1 MGTEL
6 TPDTFVVRLAAQGY
20 TLASG
25 YRVLNDPGG
34 ALLRR
39 YLPVLAVIGAPYAG
53 LGGTEDPLNPLDP
66 VHEWHAWLRTL
77 AAITDL
83 QASGVARLALVRL
96 MPPTTAQLEAA
107 VQVGE
112 ADAFRVVHFVCYGE
126 RDMIYLEDEEGQEA
140 YAVAEQLARLFKVG
154 NARLVVLDGCFSR
167 RVAQVLLSETPV
179 EAVVGSRRRLSDEH
193 ARAFNTRFYADISS
207 GAGVRAAY
215 RAAIAEL
222 KQIPGANVERY
233 ELMIADDRHEVTL
246 ELAPP
251 EDRARRPLWSAGP
264 VRVIGLP
271 EPVDVVGRREL
282 IARLAGDLSGD
293 GPLVVILH
301 GVSGVGKS
309 RVAAHVVYR
318 LIWRFPDGVLWVHCT
333 AVTTAQEILAQLA
346 GLVDLPP
353 HAAPDAIWAA
363 LAGRRVLLAL
373 DQIDLIQAGAEA
385 DRVNALVRTFAEKAA
400 GRVLL
405 TTHQPDDRLVR
416 DGVGRVRL
424 VDSFTPKAAR
434 TLAMRLAVAENAESI
449 DVDTIDDFLE
459 YTHNHP
465 WLIARGVGL
474 VKVHGID
481 GALDVL
487 RGLQHDPQDVAAN
500 PQAAY
505 ISRRLERL
513 AQDDPAALKLLVR
526 AQGLPDDFDKK
537 VALGLGGNGAAG
549 HVQRLIAAGLLE
561 QDETLHHIPPN
572 VRAVVAQRFP
582 LIPQKQ
588 DQIDRVLMAYYTQA
602 TPGQVPRE
610 RVAQL
615 NNVRGLLARQLGKD
629 PQLNPAVIAA
639 LLTAVAP
646 AFAASGLGEE
656 FAGHARRLRDLLPQG
671 EALADLQV
679 ALGDML
685 GVLGGNADEAGWLLQ
700 VAVTLEGIPRPV
712 QVRAT
717 LAYGR
722 HLIRVGQIDAAAD
735 LLSAAFR
742 SVIAQPDGTDVGL
755 VAALAYQWGC
765 ALVIQGHLPEA
776 VRRFEGALAGFA
788 RMQQPA
794 RVVEV
799 QGDLGEARVRLGD
812 LDRAEDD
819 LRRALEAA
827 AYLGSQEN
835 SAALRLT
842 LARVYIRRA
851 DAAQADSQKDA
862 ARSALVQAERVLSDA
877 VADLLGLAD
886 PEALAAAYHDLG
898 RVQARLGRVADGA
911 AHVARG
917 RVLLNGTGRL
927 GDRAE
932 FAVTLGQLRLA
943 QGDAV
948 AAQTILHEAL
958 DCASQLD
965 DGGTVL
971 NRAAGV
977 LVRVYQLR
985 AKHAQHADATF
996 RQQTREQAA
1005 TSREQLVRLGLDR
1018 HVSALDK
1025 VIQGIAL
1032 T

>member
-6 TPDTFVVRLAAQGY
+6 TPDAFVVRLAAQGY

-25 YRVLNDPGG
+25 HRVLGDPGG

-53 LGGTEDPLNPLDP
+53 LGGTEDALNPLDP
-66 VHEWHAWLRTL
+66 VREWHGMLRTL

-83 QASGVARLALVRL
+83 QASGAARLALVRL

-126 RDMIYLEDEEGQEA
+126 RDMVYLEDEDGQEA
-140 YAVAEQLARLFKVG
+140 YAVAEQLARLFKAG
-154 NARLVVLDGCFSR
+154 NARMVVLDGCFSR
-167 RVAQVLLSETPV
+167 RIGQTLLAETQV
-179 EAVVGSRRRLSDEH
+179 EAVVGSRRRLADEH
-193 ARAFNTRFYADISS
+193 ARVFNARFYADISN

-222 KQIPGANVERY
+222 KQIPGANADRY

-246 ELAPP
+246 ELASP

-282 IARLAGDLSGD
+282 IARLSGDLSGD
-293 GPLVVILH
+293 GPPIVILH

-318 LIWRFPDGVLWVHCT
+318 VTWRFPDGVLWVHCT
-333 AVTTAQEILAQLA
+333 PVTTAQEIMAQLA

-353 HAAPDAIWAA
+353 HAAHDAIWAA
-363 LAGRRVLLAL
+363 LAGQHVLLVL
-373 DQIDLIQAGAEA
+373 DQVDLIPAGAEA
-385 DRVNALVRTFAEKAA
+385 DRISALVRTFAEKTT

-405 TTHQPDDRLVR
+405 TTRQPDERFVR

-424 VDSFTPKAAR
+424 VESFDAKSAR

-459 YTHNHP
+459 LTHNHP

-474 VKVHGID
+474 VKVHGIER
-481 GALDVL
+481 AMEVL
-487 RGLQHDPQDVAAN
+487 RGLQHDPQDVTAD

-549 HVQRLIAAGLLE
+549 HVQRLIAAGLVE
-561 QDETLHHIPPN
+561 QDDTLYHIPSN
-572 VRAVVAQRFP
+572 VRTVVAQRFP

-602 TPGQVPRE
+602 APGPVSRE
-610 RVAQL
+610 RAAQL
-615 NNVRGLLARQLGKD
+615 NNVRGLLARQLGKH
-629 PQLNPAVIAA
+629 PQLNPAVIAS
-639 LLTAVAP
+639 LVTAVAP
-646 AFAASGLGEE
+646 AFVANGLGEE
-656 FAGHARRLRDLLPQG
+656 FAGHARRLRELLPQG

-679 ALGDML
+679 ALGD
-685 GVLGGNADEAGWLLQ
+685 VLGGLDGHADEAGWLLQ
-700 VAVTLEGIPRPV
+700 VAVTLEGVPRPV

-722 HLIRVGQIDAAAD
+722 HLIRVGQVETAAD
-735 LLSAAFR
+735 LLSKAFR

-755 VAALAYQWGC
+755 VAALAHQWGC
-765 ALVIQGHLPEA
+765 ALVTQGHLPEA

-788 RMQQPA
+788 RTQQPA

-799 QGDLGEARVRLGD
+799 QGDLAEARLRLGD

-827 AYLGSQEN
+827 GYLGRQAN
-835 SAALRLT
+835 SAALRLA
-842 LARVYIRRA
+842 LGRVYVRRA
-851 DAAQADSQKDA
+851 DVAQSDNQKVA
-862 ARSALVQAERVLSDA
+862 ARTALVQAERVLSDA
-877 VADLLGLAD
+877 VADLLGLSD
-886 PEALAAAYHDLG
+886 PAGLAAAYHDLG

-917 RVLLNGTGRL
+917 RVLLNGSERL

-943 QGDAV
+943 QGDAA

-965 DGGTVL
+965 DGGAVL

-985 AKHAQHADATF
+985 AKHAQRADSTF
-996 RQQTREQAA
+996 RQQTREQAV
-1005 TSREQLVRLGLDR
+1005 TSREQLVRLGLER
-1018 HVSALDK
+1018 HASALDK